1 MKRAAAKQPQTIRH
15 HSTDLLLAVGFAIVV
30 LFTAIPQHASADAV
44 GATTRFDYVA
54 KFPFGTT
61 EAQIEEWRGQVLGQP
76 HKQACMGGRPCVA
89 RMMRLALAGSGGRE
103 VIAFD
108 LMPDVS
114 QVERTAIAAAALA
127 ELSGTAL
134 FVGARPVDVDSNQIH

>member
-1 MKRAAAKQPQTIRH
+1 MRVAVKRNQITQRLLTT
-15 HSTDLLLAVGFAIVV
+15 SLLAAGFTMIAV
-30 LFTAIPQHASADAV
+30 FAAIPQHASADAV
-44 GATTRFDYVA
+44 GVKTRFDYVA

-61 EAQIEEWRGQVLGQP
+61 PAQIEEWRGNVLGHP
-76 HKQACMGGRPCVA
+76 HEQACMGGRPCVA

-114 QVERTAIAAAALA
+114 PSERTAIAAAAVA
-127 ELSGTAL
+127 ELPGTAL
-134 FVGARPVDVDSNQIH
+134 HVGLRPIDLDSNQIH